1 MSSLHQS
8 LKKYFGYD
16 SFREGQEEII
26 THALNNHDLLI
37 IMPTGGGKSLCFQL
51 PALLKR
57 GVTIVISPLI
67 SLMQDQVTALQDNGI
82 GATFLNSTLDFTEIK
97 YREQQI
103 LSGKIKLLYLAPER
117 LVSDKF
123 QLFLNTIANT
133 RAIASFAIDE
143 AHCISEWGHDFRQ
156 EYRQLRQLRHRFP
169 QIPITALTAT
179 ATPRVQR
186 DIIQQLQLKQPVIK
200 RFSFNRPNL
209 YYEVQPRQKRNY
221 QQILQLVNSL
231 EGSGIIYCFARKTTE
246 DLAYRL
252 RQDGVSALPYHGGL
266 TDEMRSH
273 HQDCFIRD
281 DARIMVATVAF
292 GMGINKPDVRFVIHH
307 DLPRNMES
315 YYQES
320 GRAGRD
326 GELAKCILL
335 YNPSDE
341 HKINYFIKQKETI
354 NEQKQARQ
362 QLKKVQEYAETNYCR
377 RIIQLGYFGEKFKGN
392 CNGCDNC
399 LNPKEFAD
407 WTIEA
412 QKFLSCVAR
421 TGEKFGMKHIIDV
434 LRGSNNKKI
443 YQYGHHLLSTYGI
456 GKDHTKKEWE
466 YLGRSLVYQGLVTQ
480 SNDGYNTLSL
490 NNDSWLI
497 LRYKKEVKIALI
509 NDQKDDLLSGNSP
522 KQLEIEILL
531 SRLKKLRKQLADQE
545 NIAPYVIFG
554 DSTLKVMAQLQP
566 ISLESLGKIS
576 GITDYKL
583 NKYGNYFLREII
595 TFNHE
600 QPLTTA
606 LPSPTYLKTLQFY
619 QQGLTVTQI
628 AEKRGLTES
637 TIISHL
643 CELIELNQPVKIDDF
658 VSSEKQK
665 KIEDAFHKIGDK
677 FLKPIRDY
685 LGNNYS
691 YDEIKLVKAHL
702 SSAKIK

>member
-1 MSSLHQS
+1 MSSLRQS

-26 THALNNHDLLI
+26 QNALNNNDLLI

-51 PALLKR
+51 PALLKK

-67 SLMQDQVTALQDNGI
+67 SLMQDQVTSLHDNGI
-82 GATFLNSTLDFTEIK
+82 GATFINSTLDFQEIK
-97 YREQQI
+97 HREQLI

-117 LVSDKF
+117 LISEKF
-123 QLFLNTIANT
+123 QSFLNTVAKTN
-133 RAIASFAIDE
+133 AIASFAIDE
-143 AHCISEWGHDFRQ
+143 AHCISEWGHDFRL
-156 EYRQLRQLRHRFP
+156 EYRQLRQLRQRFP

-179 ATPRVQR
+179 ATPRVQQ
-186 DIIQQLQLKQPVIK
+186 DIIQQLRLRNPIIR

-209 YYEVQPRQKRNY
+209 YYEVRPREKRNY
-221 QQILQLVNSL
+221 HQILQLINSL
-231 EGSGIIYCFARKTTE
+231 EGSGIIYCLARKTTE

-252 RQDGVSALPYHGGL
+252 RQDNISALPYHGGL

-307 DLPRNMES
+307 DLPRNIES

-326 GELAKCILL
+326 GEPAKCILL

-341 HKINYFIKQKETI
+341 YKINYFIKQKENI
-354 NEQKQARQ
+354 NEQKQARE

-377 RIIQLGYFGEKFKGN
+377 RIVQLGYFGEKYKGD
-392 CNGCDNC
+392 CGGCDNC
-399 LNPKEFAD
+399 LNPKKFVD

-421 TGEKFGMKHIIDV
+421 TREKFGMNHIINI
-434 LRGSNNKKI
+434 LRGAKNQKI

-456 GKDHTKKEWE
+456 GKDHTTKEWQ
-466 YLGRSLVYQGLVTQ
+466 YLGRSLVYQGLVSQ
-480 SNDGYNTLSL
+480 SNDGYKILKL
-490 NNDSWLI
+490 NNESWKI
-497 LRYKKEVKIALI
+497 LQHKRKVKIAL
-509 NDQKDDLLSGNSP
+509 NNEQNNNSQDLDNP
-522 KQLEIEILL
+522 RKLETEILL
-531 SRLKKLRKQLADQE
+531 SRLKKLRKKLADEE

-576 GITDYKL
+576 GITEYKL

-595 TFNHE
+595 SFNHE
-600 QPLTTA
+600 QPVITP
-606 LPSPTYLKTLQFY
+606 LPSHTHMKTLQFY
-619 QQGLTVTQI
+619 QQGLTVREI
-628 AEKRGLTES
+628 AQKRGLTES
-637 TIISHL
+637 TIISHF
-643 CELIELNQPVKIDDF
+643 CELIELNQPVNVNEF
-658 VSSEKQK
+658 VNPEKQK
-665 KIEDAFHKIGDK
+665 NISEALNKIGDK

-685 LGNNYS
+685 LGSEYS
-691 YDEIKLVKAHL
+691 YDEIKLVKAKL
-702 SSAKIK
+702 ASYKIK